1 MRNPLALCLVA
12 LMCSAAIA
20 QDCPIPSAPDVNYD
34 QTKPSEALSLKI
46 LGPTEVS
53 PNVPVGLKSVY
64 QHADSIRWALIKDG
78 EAIPD
83 LYSGGKYWWLDS
95 SGQSVAFFGTDPGH
109 YTFLLMGSGR
119 GEMAYCLH
127 TIRVGT
133 PTPPPNPGPQ
143 PGPNPG
149 PDPGPEP
156 KPSPEPED
164 GEFKLAK
171 AVYLEAVK
179 VGQPDQ
185 AGRLAGALE
194 GTAAAISAGTLSG
207 PLSILKDV
215 RTRTG
220 SVLED
225 SEKPGWEPF
234 TNLMKDRLKA
244 HYMAGRLGNADAW
257 AKCLREIVS
266 GLEAAAKQ

>member
-12 LMCSAAIA
+12 LLCSTTSA
-20 QDCPIPSAPDVNYD
+20 QDLPIPTFTDDV
-34 QTKPSEALSLKI
+34 SEPVSRPETPNLNI

-64 QHADSIRWALIKDG
+64 EHADSIRWALIKDG

-109 YTFLLMGSGR
+109 YTFLLMGSG
-119 GEMAYCLH
+119 GGNMAYCLH
-127 TIRVGT
+127 TIRVGK
-133 PTPPPNPGPQ
+133 PSPPNPEPE
-143 PGPNPG
+143 PEPEPEPNPE
-149 PDPGPEP
+149 PE
-156 KPSPEPED
+156 PSPEPED

-171 AVYLEAVK
+171 AVYQEAVK
-179 VGQPDQ
+179 VGHPDQ
-185 AGRLAGALE
+185 AGRLAGAIK

-215 RTRTG
+215 RNRTG
-220 SVLED
+220 SALKD
-225 SEKPGWEPF
+225 SEKANWEPF

-244 HYMAGRLGNADAW
+244 HYLSGRLGNADAW
-257 AKCLREIVS
+257 ANCLREIVT
-266 GLEAAAKQ
+266 GLDAAAKL